1 MHLGT
6 AVTDGRGE
14 FIVTATGMRTEMG
27 KIGTLIEEVG
37 TRGTPL
43 EAKLAQL
50 GRGLLVVVLVL
61 CAVIVVT
68 GWLRGNSFLYMLEVG
83 ISLAI
88 AAVPEGLAAVTTM
101 TLALQ
106 GQRVDPGVTN

>member
-27 KIGTLIEEVG
+27 KIGTLIEEAG

-68 GWLRGNSFLYMLEVG
+68 GWLRGNSFLYML
-83 ISLAI
+83 
-88 AAVPEGLAAVTTM
+88 
-101 TLALQ
+101 
-106 GQRVDPGVTN
+106 